1 MWPYLGEFVDSV
13 LKKDV
18 EPQVQSIDEISK
30 LFLFTTQFC
39 QVREILDAKGLGGFR
54 FRQIHFGKIAPKV
67 GAIKV
72 YDTPRPD
79 EIMMDMDVEYF
90 GDLDVGISLMKVLTI
105 NYFCMIDYPIN

>member
-18 EPQVQSIDEISK
+18 EPQVQIVDKISK
-30 LFLFTTQFC
+30 LFFHNSIW

-54 FRQIHFGKIAPKV
+54 FRQIHFGKIAPKIS
-67 GAIKV
+67 AIKV

-79 EIMMDMDVEYF
+79 EIMLDMDVEYF
-90 GDLDVGISLMKVLTI
+90 GDLDVGISLMKVLPK
-105 NYFCMIDYPIN
+105 NYFAWLPY

>member
-18 EPQVQSIDEISK
+18 EPQVQIIEKISK
-30 LFLFTTQFC
+30 LFFSTTQFC

-105 NYFCMIDYPIN
+105 FLHD

>member
-18 EPQVQSIDEISK
+18 EPQVQIIDKVSK
-30 LFLFTTQFC
+30 LFFCNSVC

-54 FRQIHFGKIAPKV
+54 FRQIHFGKIAPKIS
-67 GAIKV
+67 AIKV

-79 EIMMDMDVEYF
+79 EIMLDMDVEYF
-90 GDLDVGISLMKVLTI
+90 GDLDVGISLMKVLTKNTK
-105 NYFCMIDYPIN
+105 NYFA